1 VGQFESV
8 PSEKLVR
15 MNCPSTVRKHG
26 ARTKIINDDG
36 TQTKRTP
43 AMAAGVADYVW
54 TLGDIAALLDSN

>member
-1 VGQFESV
+1 MGQFESV
-8 PSEKLVR
+8 PSEGWSGWTVHRQVR
-15 MNCPSTVRKHG
+15 E

-43 AMAAGVADYVW
+43 AMAPGVADYVW

>member
-1 VGQFESV
+1 
-8 PSEKLVR
+8 
-15 MNCPSTVRKHG
+15 MNCPIDRYE
-26 ARTKIINDDG
+26 ARTKIINDDL